1 MSTCPPHLR
10 RIVLS
15 NYPPV
20 FIDAPHVLNPVDPTT
35 DVERVNVEGL
45 EKLGHPMT
53 TSRGWWTKADSG
65 KAESY
70 ATGLEESLRYLRDYL
85 VHEEFDVRPS
95 LFLPVAVC

>member
-1 MSTCPPHLR
+1 M
-10 RIVLS
+10 
-15 NYPPV
+15 

-85 VHEEFDVRPS
+85 VHEEFDVRS
-95 LFLPVAVC
+95 WLPLSVGIR